1 MGAYLYSSFDDTKTL
16 KQQLQQW
23 RENSP
28 DAGVLALVAERDGKQ
43 IPQLQAL
50 CRESGM
56 PLMGG
61 VFPALH
67 LNGRNYQQG
76 VLLILLDPMAD
87 YHCLIEFGEDS
98 DATMS
103 EIEAIAAQIKGR
115 LADDQEATL
124 LMFFD
129 ALVLNIGTILEAL
142 YLQLAEAVH
151 YTGANTGSERFK
163 PIPCLFD
170 SERLI
175 RNGLILLLLKQHEG
189 AVLEHGY
196 RVPEKLI
203 AATSTEGNR
212 IISIGWKPA
221 FDVYRD
227 HIKLLHGIEITHDN
241 FLDYAVH
248 FPFGILRADD
258 ELLVRI
264 PVALEQDG
272 SLFCA
277 GEVPEHGVLAL
288 LEAPQEAALNT
299 ADLLAARL
307 GQCRG
312 PVLTF
317 YCAGRWQHLGAEKAD
332 DELAR
337 LQLALDSPPLLGA
350 LSLGEIGS
358 SQRGGYPLFHHACL
372 VCMKL

>member
-1 MGAYLYSSFDDTKTL
+1 MTAYLYTSIADTETL

-23 RENSP
+23 RETFP
-28 DAGVLALVAERDGKQ
+28 EAGVLALVSEQEGKQ
-43 IPQLQAL
+43 IPRLQVL
-50 CRESGM
+50 CRESNM
-56 PLMGG
+56 PLLGG

-67 LNGRNYQQG
+67 FDSHFYHEG
-76 VLLILLDPMAD
+76 VLLILLEPMVK
-87 YHCLIEFGEDS
+87 YHCLIEFSADS
-98 DATMS
+98 DTTMS
-103 EIEAIAAQIKGR
+103 QIEAMALQIKDR
-115 LADDQEATL
+115 LVDDQQATL

-129 ALVLNIGTILEAL
+129 ALVLNIGTILEAF

-151 YTGANTGSERFK
+151 YAGANCGSETFR

-170 SERLI
+170 SEQLI
-175 RNGLILLLLKQHEG
+175 ENGLLVLLLRQHEG

-196 RVPEKLI
+196 QAPEKLI

-227 HIKLLHGIEITHDN
+227 HIKLLYGIEITRDN
-241 FLDYAVH
+241 FYDYAVH

-272 SLFCA
+272 SLFCV

-307 GQCRG
+307 GQCRN
-312 PVLTF
+312 PVLNF
-317 YCAGRWQHLGAEKAD
+317 YCAGRRQHLGEEKAA
-332 DELAR
+332 DELSR
-337 LQLALDSPPLLGA
+337 LQLALGSPPLFGA

-358 SQRGGYPLFHHACL
+358 SHRGGYPLFHHACL
-372 VCMKL
+372 VCMNL